1 MRELKKTTLGRG
13 LDALIPKETVETG
26 SSGREGFI
34 VAGVEEV
41 APNRTQPRKDF
52 DDESIAEL
60 ATSIKE
66 KGIIQP
72 IVVRNTPD
80 GYEIIAGERRWRAAQ
95 RAGLTKVP
103 IIVKHATD
111 REVLELALIENLQRE
126 DLNPIEEAMAYSQL
140 IEDFGLTHEDVSGRI
155 GKDRSTITNQLRL
168 LRLTEQA
175 KQALV
180 EGEIT
185 AGHARALLSIESEDK
200 SLQVLSAIIKQRLSV
215 RMTESLIRKL
225 SEEKKPVA
233 QEPSEDDIYLRR
245 MSDELKRNLNTK
257 VRIVNKKGKGK
268 IEIEYYSQDEL
279 DRLCR
284 LLLDS
289 Q

>member
-1 MRELKKTTLGRG
+1 LKKTTLGRG
-13 LDALIPKETVETG
+13 LDALIPKETVEVG
-26 SSGREGFI
+26 SSGGTGFI
-34 VAGVEEV
+34 VAGVQEV
-41 APNRTQPRKDF
+41 TPNRSQPRKDF

-60 ATSIKE
+60 AASIKE

-72 IVVRNTPD
+72 IVVRNTPG

-103 IIVKHATD
+103 IIVKDVSD

-140 IEDFGLTHEDVSGRI
+140 IQDFGLTHEDVSGRI

-168 LRLTEQA
+168 LKLTEEA

-180 EGEIT
+180 DGEIS
-185 AGHARALLSIESEDK
+185 AGHARALLSIELEEI
-200 SLQVLSAIIKQRLSV
+200 SLQVLNAIIKQRLSV

-225 SEEKKPVA
+225 SQEKKSVA
-233 QEPSEDDIYLRR
+233 EPQGEDIYLRQ
-245 MSDELKRNLNTK
+245 MADELKRNLNTK

-284 LLLDS
+284 ILMDS